1 MSALAET
8 NNDQFITMV
17 IDSNWTYNMLRSRR
31 SRDPNSDVVAT
42 VPVNTNSR
50 PPLDQRFKFLINLTQ
65 SSQDYWKLA
74 VGSKAMFISQIATGL
89 QKDYNEHTEGWVIK
103 KYQGQNTLNVF
114 SSEGKTTEN
123 VSSSSSASSSADL
136 ENTLSS
142 EGKTTE
148 NVSSSSSSASSSS
161 ADLENN
167 VKAAAQILYNV
178 IQSGGRLLVL
188 TGAGMSVSSGVPV
201 FRAADGTMSED
212 FLHFLRNY
220 NIARTSNGLEE
231 ADDWF
236 SFSVPEMFR
245 KETEKEAW
253 AYWKWRIL
261 RSVVEPA
268 EDYNIL
274 NTIMAR
280 FGKKRT
286 FVKTSN
292 CDMLHERSGV
302 DGKEPSL
309 NTCFLSFKRPNPD
322 FFLFLFFFFTNQ
334 TANRIHEI
342 HGSLGRLQC
351 SNKCSNKMYP
361 MNAAFVTKLSTAETD
376 YVPRC
381 IECHEAC
388 LRPNVMI
395 FDDNKLVHKELQ
407 AQENRFQQFIDTCP
421 NIR

>member
-89 QKDYNEHTEGWVIK
+89 QNDYNEHTEGWIIK

-136 ENTLSS
+136 EN
-142 EGKTTE
+142 
-148 NVSSSSSSASSSS
+148 NA
-161 ADLENN
+161 
-167 VKAAAQILYNV
+167 KAAAQILSNV

-220 NIARTSNGLEE
+220 NIARTANGLEE

-253 AYWKWRIL
+253 AYWKWRIT

-274 NTIMAR
+274 NTIMGR
-280 FGKKRT
+280 FGKECT

-302 DGKEPSL
+302 DG
-309 NTCFLSFKRPNPD
+309 
-322 FFLFLFFFFTNQ
+322 
-334 TANRIHEI
+334 NRIHEI

-351 SNKCSNKMYP
+351 SNKCSDKMYP
-361 MNAAFVTKLSTAETD
+361 MNAAFVNKLSTETD

-381 IECHEAC
+381 IECNEAC

-395 FDDNKLVHKELQ
+395 FGDNKLVHKELQ

>member
-1 MSALAET
+1 
-8 NNDQFITMV
+8 
-17 IDSNWTYNMLRSRR
+17 
-31 SRDPNSDVVAT
+31 
-42 VPVNTNSR
+42 
-50 PPLDQRFKFLINLTQ
+50 
-65 SSQDYWKLA
+65 
-74 VGSKAMFISQIATGL
+74 MFISQIATGL
-89 QKDYNEHTEGWVIK
+89 QNDYNEHTEGWVIK

-123 VSSSSSASSSADL
+123 VSSSSSASS
-136 ENTLSS
+136 
-142 EGKTTE
+142 
-148 NVSSSSSSASSSS
+148 

-167 VKAAAQILYNV
+167 AKAAAQILSNV

-220 NIARTSNGLEE
+220 NIARTANGLEE

-253 AYWKWRIL
+253 AYWKWRIT

-268 EDYNIL
+268 EDYSIL
-274 NTIMAR
+274 NTIMGR
-280 FGKKRT
+280 FSKECT

-302 DGKEPSL
+302 DG
-309 NTCFLSFKRPNPD
+309 
-322 FFLFLFFFFTNQ
+322 
-334 TANRIHEI
+334 NRIHEI

-351 SNKCSNKMYP
+351 SNKCSDKMYP
-361 MNAAFVTKLSTAETD
+361 MNAAFVNKLSTETD

-381 IECHEAC
+381 IECNEAC

-395 FDDNKLVHKELQ
+395 FGDNKLVHKELQ

-421 NIR
+421 NISSFSTQKRKQGDDTPRLNLFVLEIGAGTVVPSIRYDGEGYGSLGVALVRVNPSENECSKFEVNDPRGSGSDYFPLQAYSNVALGALLGELNELKN

>member
-8 NNDQFITMV
+8 NNDQYITMV

-65 SSQDYWKLA
+65 SSQDYWKLS

-89 QKDYNEHTEGWVIK
+89 QNDYNEHTEGWIIK

-114 SSEGKTTEN
+114 EGKTTEN

-136 ENTLSS
+136 EN
-142 EGKTTE
+142 
-148 NVSSSSSSASSSS
+148 NA
-161 ADLENN
+161 
-167 VKAAAQILYNV
+167 KAAAQILSNV

-220 NIARTSNGLEE
+220 NIARTANGLEE

-253 AYWKWRIL
+253 AYWKWRIT

-274 NTIMAR
+274 NTIMGR
-280 FGKKRT
+280 FSKECT

-309 NTCFLSFKRPNPD
+309 NTFFFFSFKRPNPD

-388 LRPNVMI
+388 LRPNVRFI
-395 FDDNKLVHKELQ
+395 FLVQYLVGS
-407 AQENRFQQFIDTCP
+407 
-421 NIR
+421 